1 MDKLTYRI
9 GAIPPQRERAVTCR
23 EEQKGEVRFIH
34 FTVQSE
40 KEAVFTPLTLR
51 IYVPAIQVHY
61 RWSPKLHLIKGLNS
75 DWFENLYLTNGFTG
89 APVECLLS
97 PCQKNC
103 ACIGLSDT
111 LSTIG
116 LKALPVEETGEY
128 EFEIR
133 LFCREAVPRKSYEIT
148 VRLDMR
154 EIPYYQSLQEVSRWW
169 ETLEGMAPAFVPPN
183 AKELVYSTW
192 YSYHQRVSQDELLKQ
207 CTLAK
212 ELGCGTVIID
222 DGWQTE
228 DNARGYA
235 YCGDWEAAKSKM
247 PDIRKFTDSLHQ
259 IGMRAMFW
267 YSVPFI
273 GERSANFA
281 RFQDMLIDPDAQRE
295 WHVLDPR
302 YPAVREFIIGLYE
315 KALAEWGLDGF
326 KLDFVDEF
334 VVTGFSGRESD
345 SRRDYQS
352 FEEAA
357 DRLMTD
363 CISRL
368 KQIKPDILLEFRQ
381 TYNGPRMRTYGN
393 IFRAVDCPMDDVEN
407 KVRVTD
413 IRLIAGDSA
422 VHSDMVMWHYE
433 DSVES
438 AALQIIQILFS
449 VPQISMRL
457 EELKREHYQML
468 KFYCSLWK
476 RYKQAFTDG
485 EFIPLHPTERY
496 SVIKGIHKNIFVCT
510 YHLTE
515 LIEME
520 NCYDEMLFINGT
532 CRSELIISVKE
543 EGMFDREVY
552 DCMGNLTQK
561 DRFYVKMGVQIWH
574 VPESGCV
581 LLKKCRSSVIH
592 SNER

>member
-1 MDKLTYRI
+1 MEKLTYRI
-9 GAIPPQRERAVTCR
+9 GAIPTQNERVVTCR
-23 EEQKGEVRFIH
+23 EEQIGEVAFIH
-34 FTVQSE
+34 FTVQAE
-40 KEAVFTPLTLR
+40 EYAVFKPLVLR

-97 PCQKNC
+97 PSQKNC

-128 EFEIR
+128 EFEII
-133 LFCREAVPRKSYEIT
+133 LFRREAAPRKSYEII

-154 EIPYYQSLQEVSRWW
+154 EIPYYQSLKETAQWW
-169 ETLEGMAPAFVPPN
+169 ESLEGMASAFVPPD
-183 AKELVYSTW
+183 ARELVYSTW
-192 YSYHQRVSQDELLKQ
+192 YSYHQRISQNELLKQ
-207 CTLAK
+207 CEAAK
-212 ELGCGTVIID
+212 VLGCGTVIID

-235 YCGDWEAAKSKM
+235 YCGDWEAARSKM
-247 PDIRKFTDSLHQ
+247 PDIRKFTDELHK
-259 IGMRAMFW
+259 IGMRVMFW

-273 GERSANFA
+273 GERSANFTQ
-281 RFQDMLIDPDAQRE
+281 FQDMLIDPQAQRE

-302 YPAVREFIIGLYE
+302 YPQVREFIIGLYE
-315 KALAEWGLDGF
+315 KALTEWGLDGF

-334 VVTGFSGRESD
+334 VVTGFNGRETD
-345 SRRDYQS
+345 VRRDYQS

-433 DSVES
+433 DTVES

-457 EELKREHYQML
+457 EELKKEHYQML
-468 KFYCSLWK
+468 EFYCSLWIRFK
-476 RYKQAFTDG
+476 HAFTEGD
-485 EFIPLHPTERY
+485 FIPLYPAERY
-496 SVIKGIHKNIFVCT
+496 SVMKGIYKNTFVCT
-510 YHLTE
+510 YHLTA

-520 NCYDEMLFINGT
+520 KCYDEMLFVNGT
-532 CRSELIISVKE
+532 CRSELMLSMKE
-543 EGMFDREVY
+543 EGMYEREVY
-552 DCMGNLTQK
+552 DCMGNLTEK
-561 DRFYVKMGVQIWH
+561 DCLAVKTGVQIWY
-574 VPESGCV
+574 VPICGCV
-581 LLKKCRSSVIH
+581 IMKRC
-592 SNER
+592 

>member
-1 MDKLTYRI
+1 MEKLTYRI
-9 GAIPPQRERAVTCR
+9 GAIPTQNERVVTCR
-23 EEQKGEVRFIH
+23 EEQKGEVAFIH
-34 FTVQSE
+34 FTVQAE
-40 KEAVFTPLTLR
+40 EYAVFKPLAFR

-97 PCQKNC
+97 PSQKNC
-103 ACIGLSDT
+103 ALIGLSDT

-128 EFEIR
+128 EFEII
-133 LFCREAVPRKSYEIT
+133 LFRREAAPRKSYEIT

-154 EIPYYQSLQEVSRWW
+154 EIPYYQSLKETAQWW
-169 ETLEGMAPAFVPPN
+169 ESLEGMASAFVPPD
-183 AKELVYSTW
+183 ARELVYSTW

-207 CTLAK
+207 CKAAK
-212 ELGCGTVIID
+212 VLGCGTVIID

-247 PDIRKFTDSLHQ
+247 PDIRKFTDDLHK
-259 IGMRAMFW
+259 IGMRVMFW

-273 GERSANFA
+273 GERSANFTQ
-281 RFQDMLIDPDAQRE
+281 FQDMLIDPQAQRE

-302 YPAVREFIIGLYE
+302 YPQVREFIIGLYE
-315 KALAEWGLDGF
+315 KALTEWGLDGF

-334 VVTGFSGRESD
+334 VVTGFNGRETD
-345 SRRDYQS
+345 VRRDYQS
-352 FEEAA
+352 FEAAA

-433 DSVES
+433 DTVES

-457 EELKREHYQML
+457 EELKKEHYQML
-468 KFYCSLWK
+468 EFYCSLWI
-476 RYKQAFTDG
+476 RFKQAFTEG
-485 EFIPLHPTERY
+485 EFIPLYPAERY
-496 SVIKGIHKNIFVCT
+496 SVMKGIYKNTFVCT
-510 YHLTE
+510 YHLTA

-520 NCYDEMLFINGT
+520 KSYDEMLFVNGT
-532 CRSELIISVKE
+532 CRSELMLSMKE
-543 EGMFDREVY
+543 EGMYEREVY
-552 DCMGNLTQK
+552 DCMGNLTEK
-561 DRFYVKMGVQIWH
+561 DCLAVKTGVQIWN
-574 VPESGCV
+574 VPICGCV
-581 LLKKCRSSVIH
+581 IMKKC
-592 SNER
+592 

>member
-1 MDKLTYRI
+1 MEKLTYRI
-9 GAIPPQRERAVTCR
+9 GAISTQNERVVTCR
-23 EEQKGEVRFIH
+23 EEQKGEVAFIH
-34 FTVQSE
+34 FTVQAE
-40 KEAVFTPLTLR
+40 EYAVFKPLALR

-97 PCQKNC
+97 PSQKNC

-128 EFEIR
+128 EFEII
-133 LFCREAVPRKSYEIT
+133 LFRREAAPRKSYEIT

-154 EIPYYQSLQEVSRWW
+154 EIPYYQSLKETAQWW
-169 ETLEGMAPAFVPPN
+169 ESLEGMASAFVPPD
-183 AKELVYSTW
+183 AREIVYSTW

-207 CTLAK
+207 CKAAK
-212 ELGCGTVIID
+212 VLGCGTVIID

-247 PDIRKFTDSLHQ
+247 PDIRKFTDDLHK
-259 IGMRAMFW
+259 IGMRVMFW

-273 GERSANFA
+273 GERSANFTQ
-281 RFQDMLIDPDAQRE
+281 FQDMLIDPQAQRE

-302 YPAVREFIIGLYE
+302 YPQVREFIIGLYE
-315 KALAEWGLDGF
+315 KALTEWGLDGF

-334 VVTGFSGRESD
+334 VVTGFNGRETD
-345 SRRDYQS
+345 VRRDYQS

-368 KQIKPDILLEFRQ
+368 KQLKPDILLEFRQ

-433 DSVES
+433 DTVES

-457 EELKREHYQML
+457 EELKKEHYQML
-468 KFYCSLWK
+468 EFYCSLWI
-476 RYKQAFTDG
+476 RFKQAFTEG
-485 EFIPLHPTERY
+485 EFIPLYPAERY
-496 SVIKGIHKNIFVCT
+496 SVMKGIYKNTFVCT
-510 YHLTE
+510 YHLTA

-520 NCYDEMLFINGT
+520 KSYDEMLFVNGT
-532 CRSELIISVKE
+532 CRSELMLSMKE
-543 EGMFDREVY
+543 EGMYEREVY
-552 DCMGNLTQK
+552 DCMGNLTEK
-561 DRFYVKMGVQIWH
+561 DCLAVKTGVQIWN
-574 VPESGCV
+574 VPICGCV
-581 LLKKCRSSVIH
+581 IMKKC
-592 SNER
+592 

>member
-1 MDKLTYRI
+1 MEKLTYRI
-9 GAIPPQRERAVTCR
+9 GAIPTQNERVVTCR
-23 EEQKGEVRFIH
+23 EEQKGEVAFIH
-34 FTVQSE
+34 FTVQAE
-40 KEAVFTPLTLR
+40 EYAVFKPLVLR

-61 RWSPKLHLIKGLNS
+61 RWSPKLHLIKGLNF

-97 PCQKNC
+97 PSQKNC

-128 EFEIR
+128 EFEII
-133 LFCREAVPRKSYEIT
+133 LFRREAAPRKSYEIT

-154 EIPYYQSLQEVSRWW
+154 EIPYYQSLKETAQWW
-169 ETLEGMAPAFVPPN
+169 ESLEGMASAFVPPD
-183 AKELVYSTW
+183 ARELVYSTW

-207 CTLAK
+207 CEAAK
-212 ELGCGTVIID
+212 VLGCGTVIID

-235 YCGDWEAAKSKM
+235 YCGDWEAARSKM
-247 PDIRKFTDSLHQ
+247 PDIRKFTDELHK
-259 IGMRAMFW
+259 IGMRVIFW

-273 GERSANFA
+273 GERSANFTQ
-281 RFQDMLIDPDAQRE
+281 FQDMLIDPQAQRE

-302 YPAVREFIIGLYE
+302 YPQVREFIIGLYE
-315 KALAEWGLDGF
+315 KALTEWGLDGF

-334 VVTGFSGRESD
+334 VVTGFNGRETD
-345 SRRDYQS
+345 VRRDYQS

-433 DSVES
+433 DTVES

-457 EELKREHYQML
+457 EELKKEHYQML
-468 KFYCSLWK
+468 EFYCSLWI
-476 RYKQAFTDG
+476 RFKQAFTEGD
-485 EFIPLHPTERY
+485 FIPLYPAERY
-496 SVIKGIHKNIFVCT
+496 SVMKGIYKNTFVCT
-510 YHLTE
+510 YHLTA

-520 NCYDEMLFINGT
+520 KCYDEMLFVNGT
-532 CRSELIISVKE
+532 CRSELMLSMKE
-543 EGMFDREVY
+543 EGMYEREVY
-552 DCMGNLTQK
+552 DCMGNLTEK
-561 DRFYVKMGVQIWH
+561 DCLAVKTGVQIWY
-574 VPESGCV
+574 VPICGCV
-581 LLKKCRSSVIH
+581 IMKKC
-592 SNER
+592 

>member
-1 MDKLTYRI
+1 MKKLSYRI
-9 GAIPPQRERAVTCR
+9 GEIPKESKRKVTYTA
-23 EEQKGEVRFIH
+23 EQKGETAYIH
-34 FTVQSE
+34 FSVQTEGEELFS
-40 KEAVFTPLTLR
+40 PLTLR
-51 IYVPAIQVHY
+51 IYVPAIEVHY
-61 RWSPKLHLIKGLNS
+61 RWTPKLHLIKALNT

-97 PCQKNC
+97 PDHKNC

-128 EFEIR
+128 EFEII
-133 LFCREAVPRKSYEIT
+133 LFSRETTLRKSYEVT

-154 EIPYYQSLQEVSRWW
+154 EIPYYQSLKEVSRWW
-169 ETLEGMAPAFVPPN
+169 ETLEGMASAFVPQG

-192 YSYHQRVSQDELLKQ
+192 YSYHQRVSQEELLRQ
-207 CTLAK
+207 CGMAK
-212 ELGCGTVIID
+212 EIGCGTVIVD

-235 YCGDWEAAKSKM
+235 YCGDWEAAESKM
-247 PDIRKFTDSLHQ
+247 PDIRKFADSLHK
-259 IGMRAMFW
+259 IGMRVLFW

-281 RFQDMLIDPDAQRE
+281 QFQDMLIDPDADRE

-302 YPAVREFIIGLYE
+302 YPTVREFIIGLYE
-315 KALAEWGLDGF
+315 KALTEWGLDGF

-334 VVTGFSGRESD
+334 VVTAFSGRETD
-345 SRRDYQS
+345 ERRDYQS

-368 KQIKPDILLEFRQ
+368 KHIKPDILLEFRQ

-413 IRLIAGDSA
+413 IRLIAGESA

-438 AALQIIQILFS
+438 AALQMIQVLFS

-457 EELKREHYQML
+457 EDLKKEHYQML
-468 KFYCSLWK
+468 EFYCSLWNK
-476 RYKQAFTDG
+476 YKQAFISG
-485 EFIPLHPTERY
+485 EFIPLNPTERY
-496 SVIKGIHKNIFVCT
+496 SVIKGIYKNTLVCT

-515 LIEME
+515 LIELE
-520 NCYDEMLFINGT
+520 RSYDEMVFVNGT
-532 CRSELIISVKE
+532 FRSDLILSVKE
-543 EGMFDREVY
+543 EGVYDREVY
-552 DCMGNLTQK
+552 DCMGNLVEK
-561 DRFYVKMGVQIWH
+561 DTFSFNKGVHIWD
-574 VPESGCV
+574 VPKCGCV
-581 LLKKCRSSVIH
+581 VLKMRL
-592 SNER
+592 

>member
-1 MDKLTYRI
+1 MEKLTYRI
-9 GAIPPQRERAVTCR
+9 GAIPPQNERVVTCR
-23 EEQKGEVRFIH
+23 EEQIGEVAFIH
-34 FTVQSE
+34 FTVQAE
-40 KEAVFTPLTLR
+40 EYAVFKPLVLR

-97 PCQKNC
+97 PSQKNC

-111 LSTIG
+111 LNTIG

-128 EFEIR
+128 EFEII
-133 LFCREAVPRKSYEIT
+133 LFRREAAPRKSYEII

-154 EIPYYQSLQEVSRWW
+154 EIPYYQSLKETAQWW
-169 ETLEGMAPAFVPPN
+169 ESLEGMASAFVPPD
-183 AKELVYSTW
+183 ARELVYSTW
-192 YSYHQRVSQDELLKQ
+192 YSYHQRVSQNELLKQ
-207 CTLAK
+207 CEAAK
-212 ELGCGTVIID
+212 VLGCGTVIID

-228 DNARGYA
+228 DNAKGYA
-235 YCGDWEAAKSKM
+235 YCGDWEAARSKM
-247 PDIRKFTDSLHQ
+247 PDIRKFTDELHKV
-259 IGMRAMFW
+259 GMRVMFW

-273 GERSANFA
+273 GERSASFTQ
-281 RFQDMLIDPDAQRE
+281 FQDMLIDPQAQRK

-302 YPAVREFIIGLYE
+302 YPQVREFIIGLYE
-315 KALAEWGLDGF
+315 KALTEWGLDGF

-334 VVTGFSGRESD
+334 VVTGFNGRETD
-345 SRRDYQS
+345 VRRDYQS

-433 DSVES
+433 DTVES

-457 EELKREHYQML
+457 EELKKEHYQML
-468 KFYCSLWK
+468 EFYCSLWI
-476 RYKQAFTDG
+476 RFKQAFTEGD
-485 EFIPLHPTERY
+485 FIPLYPAERY
-496 SVIKGIHKNIFVCT
+496 SVMKGIYKNTFVCT
-510 YHLTE
+510 YHLTA

-520 NCYDEMLFINGT
+520 KCYDEMLFVNGT
-532 CRSELIISVKE
+532 CRSELMLSMKE
-543 EGMFDREVY
+543 EGMYEREVY
-552 DCMGNLTQK
+552 DCMGNMTEK
-561 DRFYVKMGVQIWH
+561 DCLAVKTGVQIWY
-574 VPESGCV
+574 VPICGCV
-581 LLKKCRSSVIH
+581 IMKRC
-592 SNER
+592 